1 MRGRTPPI
9 PPPYGVPRAP
19 RLLAW
24 AWRARPLRS
33 GRLGPAPWAVVPGAD
48 LPFRPYTPLLLRFWH
63 SRPAMA
69 PLRADAWRLVYDP
82 AVEPDTL
89 THAQHLSIP
98 NTDMYAA
105 QSRTIRD
112 ALVQVLQHPHEP
124 RALAQVQ
131 DALALAY
138 TSTLAPFHRRP
149 PGDMCASGP
158 SPAPRDTALALLGL
172 AAESLVSI
180 GSEEAMV
187 LARKLLT
194 YAQLHVG
201 SIPLVHFHRMAA
213 RLGRRNDALGV
224 LQMERLAHKHH
235 PHTVDTP
242 LRHARL
248 LASAALGHG
257 ADVRACWQDLSS
269 AGPVPA
275 AAHLAHVAHCAAQDD
290 APALQ
295 AALSHM
301 QAAGHAV
308 PTALWLDLVAAYAP
322 LAPLVAQE
330 RANWAQGSPA
340 DLLVALLPAMLA
352 SGAAR
357 YVPAVL
363 QLAQVRGSEALPSPD
378 DVPQTWAAAAEVLP
392 PIEPHAAT
400 LALAATWCG
409 RRGLVAPAL
418 AFFEATLHAAQPH
431 ASSTVL
437 PNERR
442 PQSARCELLAA
453 VEHAAV
459 GVVQALR
466 RAGEPPAAVA
476 FVQTVTGASLGM
488 PPSERVAHLV
498 PCVPRTSLLTAA
510 VLECA
515 GALWSVPL
523 AEAALR
529 DALAHGLRYNGRI
542 RRALARLIVQCVD
555 AHRGEMSRFCA
566 QLAEPLQPHAQ
577 APCVARRIDQLQH
590 ELASLG
596 FEDRVQRALLA
607 SDRQRRAAGERHP
620 GGALHDWVR
629 DTPLQ
634 PETPAATPSIATD
647 APPSSEL
654 PAPTGTAYAERLR
667 LLAALGDVDGAQHVF
682 RRLLEQGVAL
692 QVPHVEALVQVLCQ
706 GGRAR
711 EASWVVHATRGWGL
725 APTLAMY
732 TCLIRTCMDLGDWP
746 MATREIRHMQKNG
759 LVPDAHLQ
767 DTVATAAAR
776 CGRRHPHTPLPTA
789 LRDDIDVTHL
799 ASVAQHYQLLMHRH
813 AYVAAQQFYATCL
826 ERGMVPDYTM
836 RRMLRRASH
845 WLRHRTSGASDDD
858 TRTTALAL
866 LDRNVRASSAGH
878 PVDATAPWL
887 RQRTFRR
894 ALLALVRELVA
905 GRLEKAPRM
914 DTSAPSA

>member
-1 MRGRTPPI
+1 MRGRIPPI
-9 PPPYGVPRAP
+9 SQPYAAPRAP
-19 RLLAW
+19 RLPAW
-24 AWRARPLRS
+24 VPRTRPLRRRFAS
-33 GRLGPAPWAVVPGAD
+33 VPCALVTGAVRP
-48 LPFRPYTPLLLRFWH
+48 LRPYTPLLFRLYH
-63 SRPAMA
+63 SRPAEA
-69 PLRADAWRLVYDP
+69 LPHADVWRLVYDP
-82 AVEPDTL
+82 AVEPDAL
-89 THAQHLSIP
+89 RHAQHLSIP
-98 NTDMYAA
+98 DTDMHAA
-105 QSRTIRD
+105 QSRAIRD
-112 ALVQVLQHPHEP
+112 ALVQVLHHPNEP
-124 RALAQVQ
+124 RALAHVQ

-138 TSTLAPFHRRP
+138 TSTLAPFHRRA
-149 PGDMCASGP
+149 PGDVGVPAS
-158 SPAPRDTALALLGL
+158 APRDTALTLLGL
-172 AAESLVSI
+172 AAEVLVSI
-180 GSEEAMV
+180 GTEEAKV

-213 RLGRRNDALGV
+213 QLGRRHDALGV
-224 LQMERLAHKHH
+224 LQMERLAYKHH
-235 PHTVDTP
+235 PHANDTP

-248 LASAALGHG
+248 LAAAVLGHS
-257 ADVRACWQDLSS
+257 ADVAACWQDLSA
-269 AGPVPA
+269 AGPVPP
-275 AAHLAHVAHCAAQDD
+275 AAHLAHVAHCVAQDD

-295 AALSHM
+295 AALAHM
-301 QAAGHAV
+301 LAAGQTV
-308 PTALWLDLVAAYAP
+308 PTSLWLDLVAAYPP
-322 LAPLVAQE
+322 LAPLVE
-330 RANWAQGSPA
+330 REHARWAQGSPA

-352 SGAAR
+352 SGMAR

-363 QLAQVRGSEALPSPD
+363 QLAQVRGSDALPTPD
-378 DVPQTWAAAAEVLP
+378 DVPPTWRAAAEVLP
-392 PIEPHAAT
+392 PMEPHAAT

-418 AFFEATLHAAQPH
+418 GFFEATLRAAQPY
-431 ASSTVL
+431 ASSTAL

-442 PQSARCELLAA
+442 PLSARCEPLAA

-459 GVVQALR
+459 GVVQAMR
-466 RAGEPPAAVA
+466 RAGDPPAAVA
-476 FVQTVTGASLGM
+476 FVQAVTGASLGM
-488 PPSERVAHLV
+488 PPCERVAHLA

-510 VLECA
+510 LLECA

-555 AHRGEMSRFCA
+555 AHRGEMSHFYA
-566 QLAEPLQPHAQ
+566 QLAQPLRPHAP
-577 APCVARRIDQLQH
+577 AACVKRRIDQLQH
-590 ELASLG
+590 ELAALG

-634 PETPAATPSIATD
+634 PETPAMAPSIVPD
-647 APPSSEL
+647 AMPGSEP
-654 PAPTGTAYAERLR
+654 PAPTGAAYAERLR
-667 LLAALGDVDGAQHVF
+667 LLAALGDVEGAQHVF
-682 RRLLEQGVAL
+682 RRLLEQRVAL
-692 QVPHVEALVQVLCQ
+692 QTSHVEALVQVLCQ

-711 EASWVVHATRGWGL
+711 DASWVVRAVPGWGL

-732 TCLIRTCMDLGDWP
+732 TCLIRTYMDMGDWR

-776 CGRRHPHTPLPTA
+776 RGGRHPHTPLPTA
-789 LRDDIDVTHL
+789 ARDDIDVAHL

-836 RRMLRRASH
+836 RRMLRRAGH
-845 WLRHRTSGASDDD
+845 WLRHRTSGPLDDD
-858 TRTTALAL
+858 ARMALAL
-866 LDRNVRASSAGH
+866 LDKNVRASSAGH
-878 PVDATAPWL
+878 QWDASAPWG

-894 ALLALVRELVA
+894 ALLALVRELMA
-905 GRLEKAPRM
+905 GRLEKGPRM
-914 DTSAPSA
+914 DTSATCA

>member
-1 MRGRTPPI
+1 MRGRIPFI
-9 PPPYGVPRAP
+9 PPPYGAPRAP
-19 RLLAW
+19 RLPAW
-24 AWRARPLRS
+24 ARRARPLR
-33 GRLGPAPWAVVPGAD
+33 GRFASVPSATVTGAGS
-48 LPFRPYTPLLLRFWH
+48 PCHPYTPLLMRLCH
-63 SRPAMA
+63 SRPAA
-69 PLRADAWRLVYDP
+69 ALPRADVWRLVYDP
-82 AVEPDTL
+82 AVEPDAL
-89 THAQHLSIP
+89 CHAQHLSIP
-98 NTDMYAA
+98 ATDMHAA
-105 QSRTIRD
+105 QSCAIRD
-112 ALVQVLQHPHEP
+112 ALVEVLRHPHEP
-124 RALAQVQ
+124 RALAHVQ
-131 DALALAY
+131 DVLALAY
-138 TSTLAPFHRRP
+138 TSTLAPFHRRA
-149 PGDMCASGP
+149 PGDVVPP
-158 SPAPRDTALALLGL
+158 SAPHDTALTLLGL
-172 AAESLVSI
+172 AAEVLVSI

-213 RLGRRNDALGV
+213 QLGRRHDARGV
-224 LQMERLAHKHH
+224 LQMERLAYKHH
-235 PHTVDTP
+235 PDTNDTS

-248 LASAALGHG
+248 LASAASGNS
-257 ADVRACWQDLSS
+257 ADVAACWQDLSA
-269 AGPVPA
+269 AGPVPP
-275 AAHLAHVAHCAAQDD
+275 AAHLAHVAHCAALHDV
-290 APALQ
+290 AALQ

-301 QAAGHAV
+301 LAAGQAV
-308 PTALWLDLVAAYAP
+308 PTSLWLDLIAAYAP
-322 LAPLVAQE
+322 LAPLVARG
-330 RANWAQGSPA
+330 RAQWAQGSPA

-363 QLAQVRGSEALPSPD
+363 QLAQVRGSEALPAPD
-378 DVPQTWAAAAEVLP
+378 DVPPTWRAAAEVLP
-392 PIEPHAAT
+392 PIAPHAAT

-418 AFFEATLHAAQPH
+418 EFFEATLRVAQPYT
-431 ASSTVL
+431 SSTTV

-442 PQSARCELLAA
+442 PLSARCEPLAA

-466 RAGEPPAAVA
+466 RAGDPPEAVA

-488 PPSERVAHLV
+488 PPSERVAHLS

-529 DALAHGLRYNGRI
+529 DALAHGLRYNGRM

-566 QLAEPLQPHAQ
+566 QLAEPLRLHAQ
-577 APCVARRIDQLQH
+577 AGCVTRRIRQLQH
-590 ELASLG
+590 ELAALG

-634 PETPAATPSIATD
+634 PETPSAAPYVVPD
-647 APPSSEL
+647 AMPGSEL
-654 PAPTGTAYAERLR
+654 PAPTGAAYAERLK
-667 LLAALGDVDGAQHVF
+667 LLAALGDVEGAQHVF
-682 RRLLEQGVAL
+682 RRLLEQRVAL
-692 QVPHVEALVQVLCQ
+692 QASHVEALVQVLCQ

-711 EASWVVHATRGWGL
+711 DASWVVRSVPGWGL
-725 APTLAMY
+725 APTRSMY
-732 TCLIRTCMDLGDWP
+732 TCLIRTYMDMGDWR
-746 MATREIRHMQKNG
+746 MATREIQHMQKNG

-776 CGRRHPHTPLPTA
+776 RGRHPHTPLPTA
-789 LRDDIDVTHL
+789 ARDDIDVAHL

-836 RRMLRRASH
+836 RRMLRRAGH
-845 WLRHRTSGASDDD
+845 WLRHRTNGLSDDA
-858 TRTTALAL
+858 RTALDL
-866 LDRNVRASSAGH
+866 LNKNVRASSAGH
-878 PVDATAPWL
+878 QLDASAPWG

-905 GRLEKAPRM
+905 GRLEKGPSM
-914 DTSAPSA
+914 DTSASSA